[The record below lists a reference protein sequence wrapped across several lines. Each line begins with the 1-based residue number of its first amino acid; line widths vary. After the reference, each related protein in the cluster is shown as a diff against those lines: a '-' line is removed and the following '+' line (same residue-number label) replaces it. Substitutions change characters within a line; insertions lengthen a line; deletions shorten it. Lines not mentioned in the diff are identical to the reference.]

1 MTLLQIFCFLVDWGL
16 GAGNSAKYPV
26 QHAKKSAK
34 KQPPPKKKK
43 KNVQKGSQKKVKT
56 N

>member
-1 MTLLQIFCFLVDWGL
+1 MNDLGL
-16 GAGNSAKYPV
+16 GAGNGAKFPV

-34 KQPPPKKKK
+34 KQTPP
-43 KNVQKGSQKKVKT
+43 QKRAKRTQKKVQT